1 MRAVFEDLRYALRML
16 RKSLGFAVVAVLT
29 LALGIGANTA
39 IFSVVNGLLLHPYG
53 IAHPERLLAI
63 RARYE
68 KLNLKSIV
76 VSAPDYT
83 FVRDNKQT
91 FAAAAIETENDFN
104 FAAGAWPLRLRGA
117 RVSWQWFDVFE
128 AKPLLG
134 RVFAP
139 EEDQPN
145 ADREVVLAYGTWK
158 SIFGGDADI
167 VGRSI
172 QLNQQPYR
180 IIGVM
185 QPDFQWPGQTDLWAP
200 LGLAPDAFLLDNIFN
215 ENYLS
220 VARLEPRVKP
230 STAAAFLKLTSQ
242 QICDD
247 PRTQGYPKASG
258 WSLFAIP
265 FTEFVYGDVR
275 TPLLILL
282 GAVGLVLLIACS
294 NVAGLL
300 LARASARAKE
310 FAVRTA
316 LGASPGRLARQM
328 LTESMALAFLGMVL
342 GLVIAFQAV
351 HALLWLAP
359 ENLSTGLDIHL
370 DLYVLLFT
378 ALIAGASAI
387 IFGAAPAWQIA
398 FLDPHQNLKQG
409 RGTGEGGAGRHRF
422 RSGLVVA
429 ELALA
434 LVLLASAG
442 VFLKSL
448 QKLKDVDVG
457 FRPHGL
463 MTAALA
469 LPEREYDTPD
479 KQIAF
484 LNNALA
490 ELSNAPGVISAA
502 AAVPL
507 PFSGFGGSASFNIEG
522 RVAPP
527 GDPGPHGDV
536 RGVSPRY
543 FETMGIRLLRGRVF
557 TDQDRRGGQPVAII
571 DENLAR
577 EYWPHQDALGQRIR
591 NGNNAPWKT
600 IVGIVRAVRHSQ
612 VVGEEASAEGVEG
625 SGKGVYYFPL
635 YQENSPAVFLIA
647 RTSADPASL
656 AGAIRSAVHAVD
668 PTEPVSDGKTM
679 DERISL
685 SMGPRRSAVTL
696 LSVFA
701 AMALTLAAV
710 GLFGLIRYNVTQR
723 TQEIGVRMALGASPS
738 DVFANGAR
746 SKFAAGARGSCWRLG
761 CGICAYSRSL
771 ELALRSQRDR
781 PADICRHGSAVDRG
795 CTAGVLDPRASRHAR
810 GSAGGL
816 ALRVRPGDLGK

>member
-1 MRAVFEDLRYALRML
+1 MRALFEDFRYALRML
-16 RKSLGFAVVAVLT
+16 RKSPGFTVVAVLT

-53 IAHPERLLAI
+53 IPHPERLLAI

-76 VSAPDYT
+76 ISAPDYT

-104 FAAGAWPLRLRGA
+104 YATGAWPLRLRGA

-145 ADREVVLAYGTWK
+145 ANREVVLAYGTWK
-158 SIFGGDADI
+158 SIFGGDSEI

-172 QLNQQPYR
+172 QLNQQPYK

-185 QPDFQWPGQTDLWAP
+185 GPDFQWPGQTDLWAP

-215 ENYLS
+215 ENYLA
-220 VARLEPRVKP
+220 VARLAPRVKP
-230 STAAAFLKLTSQ
+230 STAAAFLKMTSQ
-242 QICDD
+242 QISDD

-316 LGASPGRLARQM
+316 LGASPWRLARQM

-409 RGTGEGGAGRHRF
+409 RGTGEGSAGRHRF

-429 ELALA
+429 ELSLA

-484 LNNALA
+484 LNNALV
-490 ELSNAPGVISAA
+490 ELSNAPGVASAA

-600 IVGIVRAVRHSQ
+600 IVGIVRPVRHSQ

-647 RTSADPASL
+647 RASADPASL
-656 AGAIRSAVHAVD
+656 VGAIRAAVHAVD

-738 DVFANGAR
+738 DVLR
-746 SKFAAGARGSCWRLG
+746 MVLG
-761 CGICAYSRSL
+761 QSL
-771 ELALRSQRDR
+771 RLAL
-781 PADICRHGSAVDRG
+781 V
-795 CTAGVLDPRASRHAR
+795 GV
-810 GSAGGL
+810 AGGL
-816 ALRVRPGDLGK
+816 VAAFALTRVLSSLLYEVSATDPLTFAGMALLLISVGLLASWIPAHRATRVDPLVALRYE

>member
-1 MRAVFEDLRYALRML
+1 MRALLEDFRYALRML
-16 RKSLGFAVVAVLT
+16 GKSPGFTVVAVLT
-29 LALGIGANTA
+29 LAVGIGANTA
-39 IFSVVNGLLLHPYG
+39 IFSVVNGLLLHPFG
-53 IAHPERLLAI
+53 LPHPERLLAI

-76 VSAPDYT
+76 ISAPDYT

-91 FAAAAIETENDFN
+91 FAAAAIEMENDFN
-104 FAAGAWPLRLRGA
+104 YAAGAWPLRLRGS

-128 AKPLLG
+128 ARPLLG

-145 ADREVVLAYGTWK
+145 ADHEVVLAYGTWK
-158 SIFGGDADI
+158 SIFGGDSDI

-172 QLNQQPYR
+172 QLNQQPYK

-185 QPDFQWPGQTDLWAP
+185 EPDFEWPSQTDLWAP
-200 LGLAPDAFLLDNIFN
+200 LGLAPDAFTLDNIFN
-215 ENYLS
+215 ENYLA
-220 VARLEPRVKP
+220 VARLEARVKP
-230 STAAAFLKLTSQ
+230 SNASAFLKMTSQ

-300 LARASARAKE
+300 LARASSRAKE

-316 LGASPGRLARQM
+316 LGASPWRLARQM
-328 LTESMALAFLGMVL
+328 LTESMALAFVGMLL

-351 HALLWLAP
+351 RALLWLAP
-359 ENLSTGLDIHL
+359 GSLSTGLDIHL

-378 ALIAGASAI
+378 AVIAGASAI

-398 FLDPHQNLKQG
+398 FLDPQQNLKQG
-409 RGTGEGGAGRHRF
+409 RGTGEGSAGRHRF

-429 ELALA
+429 ELSLA

-448 QKLKDVDVG
+448 ERLKDVDVG

-469 LPEREYDTPD
+469 LPERQYDTPD
-479 KQIAF
+479 KQVAF
-484 LNNALA
+484 LNGMLA
-490 ELSNAPGVISAA
+490 RLSSAPGVISAA
-502 AAVPL
+502 AAMPL

-543 FETMGIRLLRGRVF
+543 FETMGIRLVRGRVF

-577 EYWPHQDALGQRIR
+577 EYWPNQDALGQRLR

-600 IVGIVRAVRHSQ
+600 IVGIVRPVRHSQ
-612 VVGEEASAEGVEG
+612 VVGEEASREGVEG

-635 YQENSPAVFLIA
+635 YQENSPATFLIA
-647 RTSADPASL
+647 RTSGDPAAL
-656 AGAIRSAVHAVD
+656 AGAIRLAVHDVD
-668 PTEPVSDGKTM
+668 PGQPVSDLKTM
-679 DERISL
+679 DERIAM

-723 TQEIGVRMALGASPS
+723 TQEIGVRMALGAS
-738 DVFANGAR
+738 R
-746 SKFAAGARGSCWRLG
+746 SEVLRMVLG
-761 CGICAYSRSL
+761 ESL
-771 ELALRSQRDR
+771 RLALL
-781 PADICRHGSAVDRG
+781 
-795 CTAGVLDPRASRHAR
+795 GV
-810 GSAGGL
+810 AGGL
-816 ALRVRPGDLGK
+816 VAAFALTRVLSSLLYGVSPTDPLTFAGMALVLISVALLASSIPAQRATRVDPLVALRYE

>member
-1 MRAVFEDLRYALRML
+1 MRALFEDLRYALRML
-16 RKSLGFAVVAVLT
+16 RKSPGFTVVAVLT
-29 LALGIGANTA
+29 LAFGIGANTA
-39 IFSVVNGLLLHPYG
+39 IFSVVNGLLLHPHG
-53 IAHPERLLAI
+53 IPHPERLLAI

-104 FAAGAWPLRLRGA
+104 YAAGVWPLRLRGA

-158 SIFGGDADI
+158 SIFGGDSDI

-172 QLNQQPYR
+172 QLNQQPYK

-185 QPDFQWPGQTDLWAP
+185 GPDFQWPGQTDLWAP

-215 ENYLS
+215 ENYLA

-230 STAAAFLKLTSQ
+230 STAAAFLKMTSQ
-242 QICDD
+242 RISDD

-265 FTEFVYGDVR
+265 FTEFVYGGVR

-316 LGASPGRLARQM
+316 LGASPWRLARQM

-359 ENLSTGLDIHL
+359 ENLSAGLDIHL

-378 ALIAGASAI
+378 ALIAGASAV

-398 FLDPHQNLKQG
+398 FLDPHENLKQG

-429 ELALA
+429 ELSLA

-469 LPEREYDTPD
+469 LPEREYETPD

-484 LNNALA
+484 LNNALV

-507 PFSGFGGSASFNIEG
+507 PFSGFGGSASFSVEG

-543 FETMGIRLLRGRVF
+543 FETMGIRLVRGRVF

-600 IVGIVRAVRHSQ
+600 IVGIVRPVRHSQ

-656 AGAIRSAVHAVD
+656 AGAIRAAVHAVD

-738 DVFANGAR
+738 DVLRMVLGQSLRLALVGVAGGLVAAFALTRVLSSLLYEVSATDPLT
-746 SKFAAGARGSCWRLG
+746 FAGMALLLISVALLASWIPAHRATRVDPL
-761 CGICAYSRSL
+761 
-771 ELALRSQRDR
+771 LALRYE
-781 PADICRHGSAVDRG
+781 
-795 CTAGVLDPRASRHAR
+795 
-810 GSAGGL
+810 
-816 ALRVRPGDLGK
+816 

>member
-1 MRAVFEDLRYALRML
+1 MRALLEDFRYALRML
-16 RKSLGFAVVAVLT
+16 VKSPGFSVVAILT

-39 IFSVVNGLLLHPYG
+39 IFSVVNGLLLHPFG
-53 IAHPERLLAI
+53 IPHPERLLAI

-76 VSAPDYT
+76 ISAPDYT

-104 FAAGAWPLRLRGA
+104 YAAGAWPLRLRGA

-128 AKPLLG
+128 ARPLLG

-145 ADREVVLAYGTWK
+145 ASHEVVLAYGTWK
-158 SIFGGDADI
+158 SIFGGDSDI

-172 QLNQQPYR
+172 QLNQQPYK

-185 QPDFQWPGQTDLWAP
+185 QPDFEWPSQTDLWAP
-200 LGLAPDAFLLDNIFN
+200 LGLAPDAFTLDNIFN
-215 ENYLS
+215 ENYLA
-220 VARLEPRVKP
+220 VARLEARVKP
-230 STAAAFLKLTSQ
+230 ANAAAFLKMTSQ
-242 QICDD
+242 QIRDD

-300 LARASARAKE
+300 LARASARARE

-316 LGASPGRLARQM
+316 LGASPWRLARQM
-328 LTESMALAFLGMVL
+328 LTESMALAFVSMVL

-351 HALLWLAP
+351 RALLWLAP
-359 ENLSTGLDIHL
+359 GNLSTGLDIHL

-378 ALIAGASAI
+378 ALIAGGSAI

-398 FLDPHQNLKQG
+398 FLDPQQNLKQG
-409 RGTGEGGAGRHRF
+409 RGTGEGSAGRHRF

-429 ELALA
+429 ELSLA

-469 LPEREYDTPD
+469 LPERQYDTPD
-479 KQIAF
+479 KQVAF
-484 LNNALA
+484 LNSILA
-490 ELSNAPGVISAA
+490 RLSSAPGVISAA

-543 FETMGIRLLRGRVF
+543 FETMGIRLVRGRVF

-571 DENLAR
+571 DENLAH
-577 EYWPHQDALGQRIR
+577 EYWPNQDALGQRIR

-600 IVGIVRAVRHSQ
+600 IVGIVRPVRHSQ
-612 VVGEEASAEGVEG
+612 VVGEEASSEGVEG

-635 YQENSPAVFLIA
+635 YQENSPATFLIA
-647 RTSADPASL
+647 RASGDPAAL
-656 AGAIRSAVHAVD
+656 AGAIRVAVHDVD
-668 PTEPVSDGKTM
+668 PGQPVSDLKTM
-679 DERISL
+679 DERIAM

-723 TQEIGVRMALGASPS
+723 TQEIGVRMALGASRS
-738 DVFANGAR
+738 DVLR
-746 SKFAAGARGSCWRLG
+746 MVLG
-761 CGICAYSRSL
+761 ESL
-771 ELALRSQRDR
+771 RLALL
-781 PADICRHGSAVDRG
+781 
-795 CTAGVLDPRASRHAR
+795 GV
-810 GSAGGL
+810 AGGL
-816 ALRVRPGDLGK
+816 VAAFALTRVLSSLLYGVSPTDPLTFAGMALVLISVALLASSIPAQRATRVDPLVALRYE

>member
-1 MRAVFEDLRYALRML
+1 MRTLLEDFRYALRML
-16 RKSLGFAVVAVLT
+16 LKSPGFTVVAVLT

-53 IAHPERLLAI
+53 IPHPERLLAI

-76 VSAPDYT
+76 ISAPDYT

-104 FAAGAWPLRLRGA
+104 YAAGAWPLRLRGA

-128 AKPLLG
+128 ARPLLG

-145 ADREVVLAYGTWK
+145 ADHEVVLAYGAWK
-158 SIFGGDADI
+158 SIFGGDQDI

-172 QLNQQPYR
+172 QLNQQPYK

-185 QPDFQWPGQTDLWAP
+185 EQDFEWPSQTDLWAP
-200 LGLAPDAFLLDNIFN
+200 LGLAPDAFSLDNIFN
-215 ENYLS
+215 ENYLA
-220 VARLEPRVKP
+220 VARLEARVKP
-230 STAAAFLKLTSQ
+230 SSAAVFLKMTSQ
-242 QICDD
+242 RISDD

-300 LARASARAKE
+300 LARASARARE

-316 LGASPGRLARQM
+316 LGASPWRLARQM
-328 LTESMALAFLGMVL
+328 LTESMALAFVGMAL
-342 GLVIAFQAV
+342 GLLIAFQAV
-351 HALLWLAP
+351 RALLWLAP
-359 ENLSTGLDIHL
+359 GNLSTGLDIHL
-370 DLYVLLFT
+370 DWYVLLFT
-378 ALIAGASAI
+378 ALLAGASAI

-409 RGTGEGGAGRHRF
+409 RGTGEGSAGRHRF

-429 ELALA
+429 ELSLA
-434 LVLLASAG
+434 LLLLASAG

-448 QKLKDVDVG
+448 QKLKDVDIG

-463 MTAALA
+463 MTAALG
-469 LPEREYDTPD
+469 LPERQYDTPD

-484 LNNALA
+484 LSSTLERLA
-490 ELSNAPGVISAA
+490 GAPGVLSAA

-557 TDQDRRGGQPVAII
+557 TDQDRHGGQPVAII

-600 IVGIVRAVRHSQ
+600 IVGIVRPVRHSQ
-612 VVGEEASAEGVEG
+612 VVGEEASREGVEG

-635 YQENSPAVFLIA
+635 YQENSPATFLIA
-647 RTSADPASL
+647 RTSGDAASL
-656 AGAIRSAVHAVD
+656 AGAIRAAVHDVD
-668 PTEPVSDGKTM
+668 PSQPVSDLKVM
-679 DERISL
+679 DERIAM

-723 TQEIGVRMALGASPS
+723 TQEIGVRLALGASPG
-738 DVFANGAR
+738 DVL
-746 SKFAAGARGSCWRLG
+746 RLVLG
-761 CGICAYSRSL
+761 QSL
-771 ELALRSQRDR
+771 RLALL
-781 PADICRHGSAVDRG
+781 
-795 CTAGVLDPRASRHAR
+795 GV
-810 GSAGGL
+810 AGGL
-816 ALRVRPGDLGK
+816 VAAFALTRVLSSLLYGVSATDPITFAGMAVLLIGVALLASWIPAHRATRVDPLVALRYE

>member
-1 MRAVFEDLRYALRML
+1 MRALLEDFRYALRML
-16 RKSLGFAVVAVLT
+16 GKRPGFTVVAVLT
-29 LALGIGANTA
+29 LAVGIGANTA
-39 IFSVVNGLLLHPYG
+39 IFSVVNGLLLHPFG
-53 IAHPERLLAI
+53 LPHPERLLAI

-76 VSAPDYT
+76 ISAPDYT

-91 FAAAAIETENDFN
+91 FAAAAIEMENDFN
-104 FAAGAWPLRLRGA
+104 YAAGAWPLRLRGS

-128 AKPLLG
+128 ARPLLG

-145 ADREVVLAYGTWK
+145 ADHEVVLAYGTWK
-158 SIFGGDADI
+158 SIFGGDSDI

-172 QLNQQPYR
+172 QLNQQPYK

-185 QPDFQWPGQTDLWAP
+185 EPDFEWPSQTDLWAP
-200 LGLAPDAFLLDNIFN
+200 LGLAPDAFTLDNIFN
-215 ENYLS
+215 ENYLA
-220 VARLEPRVKP
+220 VARLEARVKP
-230 STAAAFLKLTSQ
+230 SNASAFLKMTSQ

-300 LARASARAKE
+300 LARASSRAKE

-316 LGASPGRLARQM
+316 LGASPWRLARQM
-328 LTESMALAFLGMVL
+328 LTESMALAFVGMLL

-351 HALLWLAP
+351 RALLWLAP
-359 ENLSTGLDIHL
+359 GSLSTGLDIHL

-378 ALIAGASAI
+378 AVIAGASAI

-398 FLDPHQNLKQG
+398 FLDPQQNLKQG
-409 RGTGEGGAGRHRF
+409 RGTGEGSAGRHRF

-429 ELALA
+429 ELSLA

-448 QKLKDVDVG
+448 EKLKDVDVG

-469 LPEREYDTPD
+469 LPERQYDTPD
-479 KQIAF
+479 KQVAF
-484 LNNALA
+484 LNGMLA
-490 ELSNAPGVISAA
+490 RLSSAPGVISAA
-502 AAVPL
+502 AAMPL

-543 FETMGIRLLRGRVF
+543 FETMGIRLVRGRVF

-577 EYWPHQDALGQRIR
+577 EYWPNQDALGQRLR

-600 IVGIVRAVRHSQ
+600 IVGIVRPVRHSQ
-612 VVGEEASAEGVEG
+612 VVGEEASREGVEG

-635 YQENSPAVFLIA
+635 YQENSPATFLIA
-647 RTSADPASL
+647 RTSGDPAAL
-656 AGAIRSAVHAVD
+656 AGAIRLAVHDVD
-668 PTEPVSDGKTM
+668 PGQPVSDLKTM
-679 DERISL
+679 DERIAM

-723 TQEIGVRMALGASPS
+723 TQEIGVRMALGAS
-738 DVFANGAR
+738 R
-746 SKFAAGARGSCWRLG
+746 SEVLRMVLG
-761 CGICAYSRSL
+761 ESL
-771 ELALRSQRDR
+771 RLALL
-781 PADICRHGSAVDRG
+781 
-795 CTAGVLDPRASRHAR
+795 GV
-810 GSAGGL
+810 AGGL
-816 ALRVRPGDLGK
+816 VAAFALTRVLSSLLYGVSPTDPLTFAGMALVLISVALLASSIPAQRATRVDPLVALRYE

>member
-1 MRAVFEDLRYALRML
+1 ML
-16 RKSLGFAVVAVLT
+16 RKNAGFTAVAVFT

-53 IAHPERLLAI
+53 IPHPERLLAI

-76 VSAPDYT
+76 ISAPDYT
-83 FVRDNKQT
+83 FVRDNTQT

-104 FAAGAWPLRLRGA
+104 YATGAWPLRLRGA
-117 RVSWQWFDVFE
+117 RVSWQWFNVFE

-134 RVFAP
+134 RVFAQ

-145 ADREVVLAYGTWK
+145 ADREVVLAYNTWK
-158 SIFGGDADI
+158 SIFGGDSDI
-167 VGRSI
+167 VGRSV
-172 QLNQQPYR
+172 QLNQQPYK

-185 QPDFQWPGQTDLWAP
+185 GPEFQWPSQTDLWAP
-200 LGLAPDAFLLDNIFN
+200 LGLAPNAFVIDNIFN
-215 ENYLS
+215 ENYFA
-220 VARLEPRVKP
+220 VARLQAGAKL
-230 STAAAFLKLTSQ
+230 SNAAAFLSMTSQ
-242 QICDD
+242 RVSDD

-258 WSLFAIP
+258 WGLFAVP

-282 GAVGLVLLIACS
+282 GSVGLVLLIACS

-300 LARASARAKE
+300 LARASARARE

-316 LGASPGRLARQM
+316 LGASPWRLARQM
-328 LTESMALAFLGMVL
+328 LTESLALAFVGMAL
-342 GLVIAFQAV
+342 GLLIASQAV
-351 HALLWLAP
+351 RALLWLAP
-359 ENLSTGLDIHL
+359 ENLSAGLDIHL

-387 IFGAAPAWQIA
+387 VFGAGPAWQIA
-398 FLDPHQNLKQG
+398 FIDPHQNLKQG
-409 RGTGEGGAGRHRF
+409 RGTGEGSAGRHHF

-429 ELALA
+429 ELSLA

-442 VFLKSL
+442 VFMKSL
-448 QKLKDVDVG
+448 AKLKDVDVG
-457 FRPHGL
+457 FRPGGL

-469 LPEREYDTPD
+469 LPDRQYDTPD

-484 LNNALA
+484 LNSALDH
-490 ELSNAPGVISAA
+490 LSNSAGIVSAA
-502 AAVPL
+502 AGVPL

-522 RVAPP
+522 RVALP
-527 GDPGPHGDV
+527 GDPGPHGDI

-543 FETMGIRLLRGRVF
+543 FETMGIRLIRGRVF

-577 EYWPHQDALGQRIR
+577 EYWPNQDALGQRIR
-591 NGNNAPWKT
+591 NGTNAPWKT
-600 IVGIVRAVRHSQ
+600 IVGIVAPVRHSQ
-612 VVGEEASAEGVEG
+612 VVGEEASATGTEG

-647 RTSADPASL
+647 RTNGDPTALS
-656 AGAIRSAVHAVD
+656 GAIRVAVHEVD
-668 PTEPVSDGKTM
+668 PGQPVSDLRTM
-679 DERISL
+679 DQRIAL

-710 GLFGLIRYNVTQR
+710 GLFGLIRFNVAQR
-723 TQEIGVRMALGASPS
+723 TQEIGVRMALGASRS
-738 DVFANGAR
+738 DVLR
-746 SKFAAGARGSCWRLG
+746 MVLG
-761 CGICAYSRSL
+761 ESL
-771 ELALRSQRDR
+771 RLALW
-781 PADICRHGSAVDRG
+781 
-795 CTAGVLDPRASRHAR
+795 GV
-810 GSAGGL
+810 AGGL
-816 ALRVRPGDLGK
+816 IAAFALTRVLASLLYGVSATDPLTFVAMALLLTFVALLASWVPARRATRVDPLVALRYE

>member
-1 MRAVFEDLRYALRML
+1 MKTLLQDCRYALRML
-16 RKSLGFAVVAVLT
+16 LKSPGFTAVAVLT

-53 IAHPERLLAI
+53 IPHPQRLMAI

-76 VSAPDYT
+76 ISAPDYT

-91 FAAAAIETENDFN
+91 FAAAAIQTENDFN
-104 FAAGAWPLRLRGA
+104 YATGAWPLRLRGA

-134 RVFAP
+134 RVFAL

-145 ADREVVLAYGTWK
+145 ADREVVLAYNTWK
-158 SIFGGDADI
+158 SIFGGDNDI
-167 VGRSI
+167 VGRAV
-172 QLNQQPYR
+172 QLNQQPYK

-185 QPDFQWPGQTDLWAP
+185 GPEFQWPSQTDLWAP
-200 LGLAPDAFLLDNIFN
+200 LGLAPDAFVFDNLFN
-215 ENYLS
+215 ENFFA
-220 VARLEPRVKP
+220 VARLQAGMKF
-230 STAAAFLKLTSQ
+230 SNASAFLKIASQ
-242 QICDD
+242 RVIDD
-247 PRTQGYPKASG
+247 PRAKGYPKASG
-258 WSLFAIP
+258 WSLFGVP

-282 GAVGLVLLIACS
+282 GAVSLVLLIACS

-300 LARASARAKE
+300 LARASARARE

-316 LGASPGRLARQM
+316 LGASPWRLARQV
-328 LTESMALAFLGMVL
+328 LTESLALAFVGMAL

-351 HALLWLAP
+351 RALLWLAP

-398 FLDPHQNLKQG
+398 FLDPQQNLKQG
-409 RGTGEGGAGRHRF
+409 RGTGEGSAGRHRF
-422 RSGLVVA
+422 RSGLVVV
-429 ELALA
+429 ELSLA

-442 VFLKSL
+442 VFVKSL
-448 QKLKDVDVG
+448 AKLKDVNVG

-469 LPEREYDTPD
+469 LPDRQYDTPD

-484 LNNALA
+484 LSSAL
-490 ELSNAPGVISAA
+490 ERLSNSPGVVSAA
-502 AAVPL
+502 AGVPL

-577 EYWPHQDALGQRIR
+577 EYWPRQDALGQRIR
-591 NGNNAPWKT
+591 NGNNDTWKT
-600 IVGIVRAVRHSQ
+600 IVGIVAPVRHSQ
-612 VVGEEASAEGVEG
+612 IVGEEASATGTEG

-635 YQENSPAVFLIA
+635 YQENSPATFLIV
-647 RTSADPASL
+647 RTTGDPAAL
-656 AGAIRSAVHAVD
+656 AGTVRAAVHDVD
-668 PTEPVSDGKTM
+668 PGQPVSDLRTM
-679 DERISL
+679 DERIAL
-685 SMGPRRSAVTL
+685 SMGPRRSAVAL
-696 LSVFA
+696 LSMFA

-710 GLFGLIRYNVTQR
+710 GLFGLIRYNVAQR
-723 TQEIGVRMALGASPS
+723 TQEIGVRMALGASRG
-738 DVFANGAR
+738 DVL
-746 SKFAAGARGSCWRLG
+746 KMVLG
-761 CGICAYSRSL
+761 ESL
-771 ELALRSQRDR
+771 RLALLGVACGLIAAFALTRVLSSLLYRVSATDPLTFVGMALLLICVALLASWA
-781 PADICRHGSAVDRG
+781 PAWRATRVDPL
-795 CTAGVLDPRASRHAR
+795 V
-810 GSAGGL
+810 
-816 ALRVRPGDLGK
+816 ALRYE